1 MLLKALMGLISLKS
15 AEIFDNFCLNR
26 NAEELT
32 IGRALRY
39 TLFWI
44 STAFAFCGWVWYTY
58 GRSGAFMWMSEGLR
72 NAGKRPRNGLT

>member
-1 MLLKALMGLISLKS
+1 M
-15 AEIFDNFCLNR
+15 FDNFCLNR

-58 GRSGAFMWMSEGLR
+58 GRSGAFMWMSKIL
-72 NAGKRPRNGLT
+72 NSAFVA